1 MNSFENK
8 YAFIDG
14 LGPVNMIEGVVR
26 MELLSITGV
35 EKDKV
40 STERTGGLAVSLSG
54 FLKMHEQM
62 GRVIEEMAQK
72 GVIQKREPVA
82 DNSNTEKKHLNKK
95 TISLSTT

>member
-1 MNSFENK
+1 MNSFEHK

-14 LGPVNMIEGVVR
+14 LGTVNMIEGVVR

-40 STERTGGLAVSLSG
+40 TTERTGGLAVSLSG
-54 FLKMHEQM
+54 FLKMQEQM

-72 GVIQKREPVA
+72 GVIQKREPDA
-82 DNSNTEKKHLNKK
+82 DSAKTDKKALK
-95 TISLSTT
+95 

>member
-1 MNSFENK
+1 MNSFETK
-8 YAFIDG
+8 YVFIDG

-35 EKDKV
+35 EKEKV
-40 STERTGGLAVSLSG
+40 NTVRTGGLAVSLSG

-72 GVIQKREPVA
+72 GVIQKRELPPE
-82 DNSNTEKKHLNKK
+82 SEKTDKK
-95 TISLSTT
+95 ALK

>member
-1 MNSFENK
+1 MNSIENK

-14 LGPVNMIEGVVR
+14 LGPINMIEGVVR
-26 MELLSITGV
+26 MELISITGV

-40 STERTGGLAVSLSG
+40 STERTGGLVISLSG

-72 GVIQKREPVA
+72 GVIQKRVPDA
-82 DNSNTEKKHLNKK
+82 DGVTTEKKALK
-95 TISLSTT
+95 